1 MITPRCHLITF
12 KNESGFSMV
21 EVLMAMAIF
30 AIGFLGV
37 STLVIATTKN
47 NTTSNIMTQASMLAR
62 EKVEHLKA
70 LPLTDLEDACSDD
83 IEPEVLHKI
92 YKRDCEVATLSST
105 MKSIEVRVR
114 WKRRGQN
121 RSVVLETTTRGYGK

>member
-1 MITPRCHLITF
+1 MIKRQYKDISF
-12 KNESGFSMV
+12 KNKSGFSMI

-47 NTTSNIMTQASMLAR
+47 NTTSNIMTHASMLAR
-62 EKVEHLKA
+62 ERVEYLKA
-70 LPLTDLEDACSDD
+70 LPLTGLENACKDD
-83 IEPEVLHKI
+83 IEPEVIGDI
-92 YKRDCEVATLSST
+92 YKRDCDVKTLSST
-105 MKSIEVRVR
+105 MKSIDVRVR
-114 WKRRGQN
+114 WKRRGQD